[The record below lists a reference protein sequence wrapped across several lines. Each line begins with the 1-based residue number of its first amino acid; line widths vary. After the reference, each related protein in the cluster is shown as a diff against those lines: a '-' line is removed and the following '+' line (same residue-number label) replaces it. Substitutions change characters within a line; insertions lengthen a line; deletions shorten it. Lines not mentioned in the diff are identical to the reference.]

1 MQHKQI
7 RGHDKHGR
15 KKVSSP
21 FLQDPLENLDD
32 DEAEA
37 PSSLD
42 SMRALL
48 SQQAEMSHAK
58 APTNVETNENEG
70 SEGGTEIKENL
81 EATSETNAEVEPGVN
96 QVSRQS
102 PSLEIRGSISSFDVS
117 QLRSDLPD

>member
-7 RGHDKHGR
+7 RGQDKHGR

-21 FLQDPLENLDD
+21 FFQDPMENLDD
-32 DEAEA
+32 DDAEA

-48 SQQAEMSHAK
+48 SHQAKMSQTK
-58 APTNVETNENEG
+58 APMNVEINEHEV
-70 SEGGTEIKENL
+70 SEGGAEIKENK
-81 EATSETNAEVEPGVN
+81 EASSDTNAEDEPGVR
-96 QVSRQS
+96 QDSRQS
-102 PSLEIRGSISSFDVS
+102 PALEVGESISSFDVS

>member
-1 MQHKQI
+1 VQHKQI

-21 FLQDPLENLDD
+21 FQQDPLENFDD

-48 SQQAEMSHAK
+48 SHQAEMSYAK
-58 APTNVETNENEG
+58 APTNVEINENE
-70 SEGGTEIKENL
+70 SSDGGTEIKENL
-81 EATSETNAEVEPGVN
+81 EATSETNTEVEPGVS

-102 PSLEIRGSISSFDVS
+102 PSLEIPGSISSFDVS

>member
-21 FLQDPLENLDD
+21 FFQDTLENLDD
-32 DEAEA
+32 DDAEA

-48 SQQAEMSHAK
+48 SHQANMSHTK
-58 APTNVETNENEG
+58 APMNVEINENEVI
-70 SEGGTEIKENL
+70 EGGTEIKENK
-81 EATSETNAEVEPGVN
+81 EACSETNAEDEPGVN
-96 QVSRQS
+96 QGSRQS
-102 PSLEIRGSISSFDVS
+102 PALEVGGSISSFDVS